1 VSARDELIEIVTRD
15 SESSGGDETWA
26 TDLVEAVEREA
37 REGLQAQNQV
47 HTSGEAVGYANQVL
61 KGLLRN
67 LTEVRAQRGAERISL
82 PEGRDQQL
90 KRMGEVEGLSI
101 AIAAVKRRIR

>member
-1 VSARDELIEIVTRD
+1 M
-15 SESSGGDETWA
+15 SEERITIDKSRYN
-26 TDLVEAVEREA
+26 DLVGRSNRLLKLEQ
-37 REGLQAQNQV
+37 EGLYTEEEVVQLLQSEAQLI
-47 HTSGEAVGYANQVL
+47 L

-90 KRMGEVEGLSI
+90 KRMGEIDGLNI
-101 AIAAVKRRIR
+101 AIAAVRRRIR